1 MGHQW
6 LRGDRAHCGGLIGN
20 FIAAQLSGKK
30 RDLFRDVGIPT
41 FVGQL
46 KQNEIPLFL

>member
-1 MGHQW
+1 MAGW
-6 LRGDRAHCGGLIGN
+6 RPGAHSGALIGS
-20 FIAAQLSGKK
+20 FIATQLSGKK
-30 RDLFRDVGIPT
+30 RDLFYDVGIPT